1 MVVVVAVVVMVVS
14 GELWWWW
21 SIVASKVS
29 LDVVMPAVAWHKWS
43 AELLKLSGDAHALNA
58 TRPAGIPA
66 PGAKNRRTKLNR
78 AGGVCQW
85 VGVGSSV
92 FFF

>member
-1 MVVVVAVVVMVVS
+1 M
-14 GELWWWW
+14 
-21 SIVASKVS
+21 IVASKVS

-66 PGAKNRRTKLNR
+66 PGAPKTEGRSERYR
-78 AGGVCQW
+78 GGGVCQR
-85 VGVGSSV
+85 VGSS
-92 FFF
+92 FFFKRKAFLTRMFYQECKLRKL